1 MKRNHKR
8 GQEPLE
14 EKQGKHTGNRWLA
27 MVDHWDFLFT
37 FDKNVTDT
45 LHVGTCTYT
54 HSENQNVS
62 KWLVEIHTILHF
74 IYIYLHILLQ
84 FTLRA
89 FLFVCLIFKLFSGFR
104 LRVLAFSK
112 SA

>member
-1 MKRNHKR
+1 MKRNHKQ

-45 LHVGTCTYT
+45 LHIGTCTYT

-62 KWLVEIHTILHF
+62 KWLVEIYTILHF

-84 FTLRA
+84 FEG
-89 FLFVCLIFKLFSGFR
+89 FFVCLINLKLFSGFR